1 MAAVELPVLD
11 ALPGLREALA
21 RSNTAILQAPPGAG
35 KSTVL
40 PLRLLDERWLEGRKI
55 LMLEPRR
62 LAARAVAWRLADQ
75 LNEEP
80 GATVGFRVRFE
91 SVVGK
96 LTRIE
101 VVTEGILTRM
111 LQEDNGL
118 EGVGLVIFDEFH
130 ERSLH
135 ADLALAL
142 CRESQSVL
150 RPDLRILIM
159 SATLDGERLS
169 DLLDK
174 APVITSLGRQYP
186 IEYRYAEPDATQT
199 IAQQVTRGILKA
211 LREEAEGDILAFLPG
226 SGDIHRAGELLEE
239 HGPGGIRVYSLYGDL
254 PHEEQQRALQPDPH
268 GMRKVVLSTS
278 IAETSLTIEGIRIV
292 VDSGYARVP
301 RFDPRSGFTKLETVN
316 ATRDTTDQR
325 AGRAGRLGPGIC
337 YRLWAEHAQGHRV
350 PHRKPEIL
358 DADLAQLVLE
368 LAAWGHEDPAALTWL
383 TPPPAGS
390 LAQAK
395 NLLVSLGAL
404 QQGKI
409 TEAGRQLLR
418 FPTHPRLAH
427 LLLYGREHGLPG
439 LAADAAAVVEER
451 DPLGKEA
458 GADLSLRVEA
468 LRRWRKKERVAA
480 DRNALERI
488 ERVARQWGRLL
499 HAPLESGPFDH
510 HDLGRLVA
518 AAYPERIG
526 RRDDDRGRY
535 RLANGRAARIGE
547 HDPLT
552 HEAWIA
558 VVQLDA
564 GLGEGKVFLAAPYDP
579 TAELSGVEPVAVIE
593 WDERNGQLVA
603 RNEWRLGNLVAA
615 TKPLTKP
622 DPEAV
627 AQAAISTL
635 RTNGLRLFEPTESA
649 QQFIARVC
657 ALGGWRP
664 ELGLPDFSENGLLA
678 SLENWAAPYLGEIK
692 KKEDLR
698 KVQLSDLL
706 RQQLS
711 WEQQSAL
718 DRLAPEK
725 IEVPS
730 GSMIRIDYT
739 ADGAPPVLAVRL
751 QEVFGWTDTPA
762 VNEGRTRLLL
772 HLLSPGY
779 KPVQVTQDLR
789 SFWQGTYHE
798 VRKELRMRYPKH
810 SWPEDPWTAQAIRG
824 AKRRS

>member
-1 MAAVELPVLD
+1 MSAAELPVLD
-11 ALPGLREALA
+11 ALPGLRDALA

-40 PLRLLDERWLEGRKI
+40 PLRLLDEPWLEGRKI

-75 LNEEP
+75 LNEDP

-96 LTRIE
+96 TTRIE

-169 DLLDK
+169 ALLGN

-186 IEYRYAEPDATQT
+186 IDYRYLEPDTTQP
-199 IAQQVTRGILKA
+199 IAQQVVRCILKA
-211 LREEAEGDILAFLPG
+211 LREEQGDILAFLPG
-226 SGDIHRAGELLEE
+226 SGDIHRAAALLEE

-254 PHEEQQRALQPDPH
+254 PHEEQQRALQPDPN
-268 GMRKVVLSTS
+268 GLRKVVLSTS
-278 IAETSLTIEGIRIV
+278 IAETSLTIEGIRVV

-301 RFDPRSGFTKLETVN
+301 RFDPRSGFTKLETVS
-316 ATRDTTDQR
+316 ATSDTTDQR
-325 AGRAGRLGPGIC
+325 AGRAGRLGPGVC

-368 LAAWGHEDPAALTWL
+368 LAAWGHHDLSALTWL
-383 TPPPAGS
+383 TPPPPGS
-390 LAQAK
+390 VAQAR
-395 NLLVSLGAL
+395 NLLESLDAL
-404 QQGKI
+404 ESGKI
-409 TEAGRQLLR
+409 TDAGKRLLK

-427 LLLYGREHGLPG
+427 LLLYGQEHGLAT
-439 LAADAAAVVEER
+439 LAADAAAVIEER

-458 GADLSLRVEA
+458 GADLSLRVET

-480 DRNALERI
+480 DRAALDRI
-488 ERVARQWGRLL
+488 DRVARQWCRLL
-499 HAPLESGPFDH
+499 HMQTETGAFEH

-526 RRDDDRGRY
+526 RRDDERGRY
-535 RLANGRAARIGE
+535 RLANGRAARLPE

-552 HEAWIA
+552 HDAWIA
-558 VVQLDA
+558 VAQLDA
-564 GLGEGKVFLAAPYDP
+564 GTNEGKIFLAAPYDP
-579 TAELSGVEPVAVIE
+579 SDALADARPQAVIE
-593 WDERNGQLVA
+593 WDERNGQLIA
-603 RNEWRLGNLVAA
+603 REEWRLGNLVAA
-615 TKPLTKP
+615 TKPLTNP
-622 DPEAV
+622 NPEQVAAAV
-627 AQAAISTL
+627 LTTL
-635 RTNGLRLFEPTESA
+635 RTNGLRLFEPNETVL
-649 QQFIARVC
+649 QFIARAG
-657 ALGGWRP
+657 ALANWRP
-664 ELGLPDFSENGLLA
+664 ELDLPDYSEAGLLT
-678 SLENWAAPYLGEIK
+678 SLEEWAAPYLGEIRK
-692 KKEDLR
+692 REDLR
-698 KVQLSDLL
+698 KVPVYDLL
-706 RQQLS
+706 KNRLS
-711 WEQQSAL
+711 WEHQSIL
-718 DRLAPEK
+718 DRLVPER

-730 GSMIRIDYT
+730 GSQIRIEYF

-751 QEVFGWTDTPA
+751 QEVFGWTDTPT
-762 VNEGRTRLLL
+762 VNEGRTQLLM

-779 KPVQVTQDLR
+779 KPVQVTRDLR

-810 SWPEDPWTAQAIRG
+810 SWPEDPWTAQAVRG
-824 AKRRS
+824 VKKRN